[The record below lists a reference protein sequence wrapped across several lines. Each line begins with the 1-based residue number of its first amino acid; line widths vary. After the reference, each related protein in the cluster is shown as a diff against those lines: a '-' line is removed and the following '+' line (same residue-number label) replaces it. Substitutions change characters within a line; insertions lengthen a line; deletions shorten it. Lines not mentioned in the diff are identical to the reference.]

1 MTSISAL
8 AISSFVATSTC
19 FDIYNSH
26 RVTNLGMPY
35 LLLLFKEVGGRI
47 LVSSWK
53 CECVMTYLFARTIMP
68 TLSLHSEMG
77 QWSVYRYSIKALKH
91 SPVVSVISMSSCLPS
106 EKYLQ
111 HKQLATKGKKKKT
124 KYVIPAKHGTD
135 DRATGT
141 QESLVSIDSGILFAL
156 MKE

>member
-1 MTSISAL
+1 
-8 AISSFVATSTC
+8 
-19 FDIYNSH
+19 
-26 RVTNLGMPY
+26 
-35 LLLLFKEVGGRI
+35 
-47 LVSSWK
+47 
-53 CECVMTYLFARTIMP
+53 MP

-111 HKQLATKGKKKKT
+111 HKKVRLQKAKKKLSKSLPT
-124 KYVIPAKHGTD
+124 KHGTN